1 MTLGASICPLHSAS
15 VLANLNLLLA
25 ILDFVV
31 SLQLH
36 ADFTDIKPR
45 IKELI

>member
-1 MTLGASICPLHSAS
+1 MTLGRIICPLHSAS
-15 VLANLNLLLA
+15 VLARLNLLLA

-31 SLQLH
+31 SFQLH

-45 IKELI
+45 VKELI